1 MNQQKI
7 KKSAFSRFLT
17 GIELA
22 GNKIPDPM
30 MLFVWLS
37 IITVGASFLLSKIG
51 FSGVNPATGEAVAVY
66 NLLTAEGL
74 VKMVTTAVSNFTGLS
89 ALGMVLV
96 CMLGVGVCDRAGMF
110 SAALRNV
117 VENSKGSNLKITCI
131 FVFICVMADAAGGT
145 GFVVMPPLGAII
157 FLAMGRNPL
166 AGMLCAYGA
175 VSGAFAS
182 NLLITSMDVV
192 NLSFTET
199 AAKLVDPNISLSPAI
214 NYYFSVFSVVTL
226 TAVSVLVTVK
236 IVEPRLGPY
245 RGLGIC
251 SAKSDAGTE
260 AKVEAV
266 TGAEKKALRCAVA
279 AAIVYLILVA
289 AGAVPQNGL
298 LRDAQTGSALVSAAP
313 LMKGLPFLIAL
324 LFFIPGVVYGKL
336 SGAFKGSRDVARA
349 LGQAMADMGP
359 YIALIFVSAQFLK
372 YFEWSNIGIVLAI
385 KGADF
390 LELSGLPIPVVLVLF
405 IIMCAF
411 INLLIGG
418 ASTKWAIL
426 SPIFVPMFMF
436 LGYHPA
442 LAQMAYR
449 IGDSITNPICP
460 TFAYFGMLLALAQKY
475 DKNAGFGTLMAN
487 MLPYSIAFFCFMT
500 VQLLAW
506 FYLGLPFGP
515 GAPLY
520 LS

>member
-1 MNQQKI
+1 MNQ
-7 KKSAFSRFLT
+7 KSERKSVFARFL
-17 GIELA
+17 GGVEYV

-30 MLFVWLS
+30 LLFVALS
-37 IITVGASFLLSKIG
+37 VITVVLSFVLSKIG
-51 FSGVNPATGEAVAVY
+51 FSGVNPATGETVTIY
-66 NLLTAEGL
+66 NLMSSDGL
-74 VKMVTTAVSNFTGLS
+74 VKMITTAVTNFTGLS

-96 CMLGVGVCDRAGMF
+96 CMLGVGVCDSSGLF
-110 SAALRNV
+110 SVGLRRM
-117 VENSKGSNLKITCI
+117 VEGSKGSDLKIIAI
-131 FVFICVMADAAGGT
+131 FVFSCVMADMAGGT

-157 FLAMGRNPL
+157 FMAMGRNPL

-182 NLLITSMDVV
+182 NLLVTSMDIV

-214 NYYFSVFSVVTL
+214 NWYFSAFSVLTL
-226 TAVSVLVTVK
+226 TIVAVLVTVK
-236 IVEPRLGPY
+236 VVEPRM
-245 RGLGIC
+245 
-251 SAKSDAGTE
+251 GTYTG
-260 AKVEAV
+260 
-266 TGAEKKALRCAVA
+266 TGAGEEVHKVTDSERKGIKWAMIALA
-279 AAIVYLILVA
+279 VYLVIVM
-289 AGAVPQNGL
+289 AGVIPAGGI
-298 LRDAQTGSALVSAAP
+298 LRDPETGSPIASAAP

-324 LFFIPGVVYGKL
+324 MFFIPGVVYGRV
-336 SGAFKGSRDVARA
+336 SGSMKNVKDVANA
-349 LGQAMADMGP
+349 LGKSMADMGP
-359 YIALIFVSAQFLK
+359 YIALIFVAAQFLK

-385 KGADF
+385 KGADI
-390 LELSGLPIPVVLVLF
+390 LQASGLPIPVVLVLF

-449 IGDSITNPICP
+449 IGDAITNPICP

-475 DKNAGFGTLMAN
+475 DKEAGFGTLMAN
-487 MLPYSIAFFCFMT
+487 MLPYTLAFFGFMT
-500 VQLLAW
+500 VQLLLW
-506 FYLGLPFGP
+506 FFFRLPFGP
-515 GAPLY
+515 GAPVMLP
-520 LS
+520 

>member
-1 MNQQKI
+1 MNQQKEKNSI
-7 KKSAFSRFLT
+7 FNRFLA
-17 GIELA
+17 GIEYM

-37 IITVGASFLLSKIG
+37 IITVAASFVLSKIG
-51 FSGVNPATGEAVAVY
+51 FSGVNPATGEVVSVY
-66 NLLTAEGL
+66 NLLSAEGL
-74 VKMVTTAVSNFTGLS
+74 VRMITTAVSNFTGLS

-96 CMLGVGVCDRAGMF
+96 CMLGVGVCDRAGLF
-110 SAALRNV
+110 SVALRNV
-117 VENSKGSNLKITCI
+117 VENSKGSNLKIICI
-131 FVFICVMADAAGGT
+131 FVFMCVMADAAGGT

-182 NLLITSMDVV
+182 NLLVTSMDVV

-199 AAKLVDPNISLSPAI
+199 AAKLVDPDMALSPAI
-214 NYYFSVFSVVTL
+214 NYYFSAFSVFTL
-226 TAVSVLVTVK
+226 TAMAVFVTVK
-236 IVEPRLGPY
+236 VVEPRLGQY
-245 RGLGIC
+245 TGTG
-251 SAKSDAGTE
+251 AGE
-260 AKVEAV
+260 EVSAV
-266 TGAEKKALRCAVA
+266 TGTGNC
-279 AAIVYLILVA
+279 I
-289 AGAVPQNGL
+289 
-298 LRDAQTGSALVSAAP
+298 LRDPETGSPIASAAP

-324 LFFIPGVVYGKL
+324 LFFIPGVVYGKV
-336 SGAFKGSRDVARA
+336 SGAFKGSKDVARA

-372 YFEWSNIGIVLAI
+372 YFEWSNMGIILAI

-390 LELSGLPIPVVLVLF
+390 LEASGLPIPVVLVLF
-405 IIMCAF
+405 IIMCVL
-411 INLLIGG
+411 INMLIGG

-460 TFAYFGMLLALAQKY
+460 TFAYFGMLLALSQKY

-487 MLPYSIAFFCFMT
+487 MLPYTIAFFCFMT
-500 VQLLAW
+500 IQLLIW
-506 FYLGLPFGP
+506 FILGIPFGP
-515 GAPLY
+515 GAPLR

>member
-1 MNQQKI
+1 MNQQKEKNSI
-7 KKSAFSRFLT
+7 FNRFLA
-17 GIELA
+17 GIEYM

-37 IITVGASFLLSKIG
+37 IITVAASFVLSKIG
-51 FSGVNPATGEAVAVY
+51 FSGVNPATGEVVSVY
-66 NLLTAEGL
+66 NLLSAEGL
-74 VKMVTTAVSNFTGLS
+74 VRMITTAVSNFTGLS

-96 CMLGVGVCDRAGMF
+96 CMLGVGVCDRAGLF
-110 SAALRNV
+110 SVALRNV
-117 VENSKGSNLKITCI
+117 VENSKGSNLKIICI
-131 FVFICVMADAAGGT
+131 FVFMCVMADAAGGT

-182 NLLITSMDVV
+182 NLLVTSMDVV

-199 AAKLVDPNISLSPAI
+199 AAKLVDPDMALSPAI
-214 NYYFSVFSVVTL
+214 NYYFSAFSVFTL
-226 TAVSVLVTVK
+226 TARAVFVTVK
-236 IVEPRLGPY
+236 VVEPRLGQY
-245 RGLGIC
+245 TGTG
-251 SAKSDAGTE
+251 AGE
-260 AKVEAV
+260 EVSAV
-266 TGAEKKALRCAVA
+266 TGTEKKALKWAVIAVA
-279 AAIVYLILVA
+279 VYLAVIL
-289 AGAVPQNGL
+289 AGVVPGNGI
-298 LRDAQTGSALVSAAP
+298 LRDPETGSPIASAAP

-324 LFFIPGVVYGKL
+324 LFFIPGVVYGKV
-336 SGAFKGSRDVARA
+336 SGAFKGSKDVARA

-372 YFEWSNIGIVLAI
+372 YFEWSNMGIILAI

-390 LELSGLPIPVVLVLF
+390 LEASGLPIPVVLVLF
-405 IIMCAF
+405 IIMCAL
-411 INLLIGG
+411 INMLIGG

-460 TFAYFGMLLALAQKY
+460 TFAYFGMLLALSQKY

-487 MLPYSIAFFCFMT
+487 MLPYTIAFFCFMT
-500 VQLLAW
+500 IQLLIW
-506 FYLGLPFGP
+506 FILGIPFGP
-515 GAPLY
+515 GAPLR